1 MTESTVWRVMHPDGS
16 RTVVGHYPLALAE
29 DGLPFRRYGR
39 IAPDIGIRAG
49 YYPIRWLGLE
59 LDGNVLPSEVDGGG
73 ASALVYGARF
83 QPVLQLPMWRIV
95 PFVTVGAGV
104 LGVSSDAAAF
114 GKDADFVLSYGGGV
128 KLHLT
133 RNVGLRFDFRSNL
146 SEKARG
152 DDLADTG
159 EYLLG
164 LFVRLGPRPKPA
176 PAPADRDG
184 DGFVDAEDACV
195 DEAGVAPDGCPIR
208 DADGDGFLDSE
219 DACVDE
225 AGVAPDGCPIRDTDG
240 DGFMDPEDACV
251 DEAGVEPDGCPI
263 RDTDGDGIL
272 DDVDACKDEPETNNG
287 FEDGDGCPDE
297 VPEAVKAFTGAIEG
311 IYFETAKAI
320 IRPRSQSTLE
330 RAAKVLADYPDVRV
344 EISGHTDDRGNPKA
358 RSQARADAVKSYLVS
373 KGVSPTRIEAKG
385 WGVDRQQGPPTI
397 HMTVNTTNGPIV
409 PDYLADLRAAV
420 DTVRANP
427 ELGKQ
432 GGAAIYGLMSKV
444 PVKGLVKQSVVKVME
459 QMYAP
464 GAEDVDLEEAAEDD
478 SLMGRFIA
486 RYGDQVLDVVDRV
499 RRRLPGRRGR

>member
-1 MTESTVWRVMHPDGS
+1 MTHPHLLHGAALLAALSLPSLAAAADPEPDAKAEGSVTLGSRGAAADGS
-16 RTVVGHYPLALAE
+16 AEGKDAPSKEARRQARKDAIAAEKNKPWIQRHAPRRNSWELGVYGGVGVVSRGLGLAE

-240 DGFMDPEDACV
+240 DGFMDPDDACV

-311 IYFETAKAI
+311 IYFDTAKAI
-320 IRPRSQSTLE
+320 I
-330 RAAKVLADYPDVRV
+330 
-344 EISGHTDDRGNPKA
+344 
-358 RSQARADAVKSYLVS
+358 KSY
-373 KGVSPTRIEAKG
+373 G
-385 WGVDRQQGPPTI
+385 
-397 HMTVNTTNGPIV
+397 
-409 PDYLADLRAAV
+409 
-420 DTVRANP
+420 
-427 ELGKQ
+427 
-432 GGAAIYGLMSKV
+432 
-444 PVKGLVKQSVVKVME
+444 
-459 QMYAP
+459 YA
-464 GAEDVDLEEAAEDD
+464 L
-478 SLMGRFIA
+478 
-486 RYGDQVLDVVDRV
+486 
-499 RRRLPGRRGR
+499 